1 VAGLN
6 SSIYIYI
13 YIDIYIYIYIYIHI
27 HIIYIY
33 ICIWRSASVLY
44 RYSFYTGSC
53 NWLRQTASGLRQ
65 IASGIWI
72 PHVCAAIAIPYIA
85 INFFHLAPLAA
96 AHPAKLIVAPMT
108 RKVVAFS
115 EPFPVRPHLN

>member
-1 VAGLN
+1 M
-6 SSIYIYI
+6 
-13 YIDIYIYIYIYIHI
+13 YIYIYIYGVLLLC
-27 HIIYIY
+27 YIN
-33 ICIWRSASVLY
+33 
-44 RYSFYTGSC
+44 SFYTGSC

-72 PHVCAAIAIPYIA
+72 PHVCATIAIPYNIA

-96 AHPAKLIVAPMT
+96 ARPAKLIVAPMT